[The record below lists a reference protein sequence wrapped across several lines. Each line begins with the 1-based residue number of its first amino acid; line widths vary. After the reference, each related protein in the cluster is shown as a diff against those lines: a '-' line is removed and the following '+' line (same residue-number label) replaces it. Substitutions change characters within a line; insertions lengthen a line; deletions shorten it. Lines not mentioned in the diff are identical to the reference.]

1 MLEHEVKRGLGRRDF
16 LLPLVAVASGKE
28 SQTEVRLLEM
38 LEMRLERKVE
48 VRLCKPVWYNT
59 LNDEK

>member
-1 MLEHEVKRGLGRRDF
+1 M
-16 LLPLVAVASGKE
+16 LPLVAVASGKE

>member
-1 MLEHEVKRGLGRRDF
+1 M
-16 LLPLVAVASGKE
+16 ASGKE

-38 LEMRLERKVE
+38 EMRLERKVE